1 MATIEKRETAT
12 GTVYRVKVRI
22 KGRPTQTS
30 TFSRITDAKKWATI
44 TEGAIKDGKH
54 FRNSEAKK
62 RTLNELL
69 DRYIKQ
75 VVSLKNKD
83 KAKITAQLN
92 WWKAQIGSYY
102 LADITPALI
111 AEQRDKLLH
120 TPIKFKNPKK
130 GAPSEKPR
138 SPATVVRYLSALS
151 HALTTA
157 TREWGWLDDN
167 PIRHVS
173 KPREARGRV
182 RFLSDKERR
191 AILTACKNS
200 NNPYL
205 YPVVILALST
215 GMRQGEIMNLAW
227 DNVDTK
233 AGKIT
238 LHETKNGERRVVPL
252 AGHAMEII
260 KQLKSERS
268 KATNL
273 LFPASKPTRDAAA
286 QIKYSPVF
294 IRKAWVD
301 AAKEAKVL
309 DFKFHDLRHS
319 AASYL
324 AMNGASLAEIAEVL
338 GHKTLQMVKR
348 YAHLSEAH
356 TSKVVASMN
365 ERIFGNE

>member
-1 MATIEKRETAT
+1 MATIEKRESSA
-12 GTVYRVKVRI
+12 GVVYRVKVRI
-22 KGRPTQTS
+22 KGRPTQTA
-30 TFSRITDAKKWATI
+30 TFARITDAKKWAQI
-44 TEGAIKDGKH
+44 TEGSIKDGKH

-75 VVSLKNKD
+75 VAPLKPKAR
-83 KAKITAQLN
+83 AKITAQLN

-120 TPIKFKNPKK
+120 TSIKLKNPKK
-130 GAPSEKPR
+130 GQPKEKPR

-151 HALTTA
+151 HALTIA

-167 PIRHVS
+167 PMRRVS
-173 KPREARGRV
+173 KPKEARGRV
-182 RFLSDKERR
+182 RFLSDKERE

-200 NNPYL
+200 SNPYL
-205 YPVVILALST
+205 YPVAVLALST
-215 GMRQGEIMNLAW
+215 GMRQGEIMNLTW
-227 DNVDTK
+227 DVVDMD
-233 AGKIT
+233 AGRIV

-252 AGHAMEII
+252 AGHALEVV
-260 KQLKSERS
+260 KQLKIDRN
-268 KATNL
+268 KLTNL
-273 LFPASKPTRDAAA
+273 LFPATKPKRDVTG
-286 QIKYSPVF
+286 QIIYEPMF

-301 AAKEAKVL
+301 AVHEAKIK

-365 ERIFGNE
+365 ERIFGK